1 MMKKNL
7 KRKKVKKLKLKKK
20 KKKKTEEKK
29 KKKVKEVTNEY
40 EVQNKS
46 KPIWMRKPE
55 SIT

>member
-1 MMKKNL
+1 MMKKSL

-20 KKKKTEEKK
+20 KKKKLKK
-29 KKKVKEVTNEY
+29 RKRKKVKEVTNEY